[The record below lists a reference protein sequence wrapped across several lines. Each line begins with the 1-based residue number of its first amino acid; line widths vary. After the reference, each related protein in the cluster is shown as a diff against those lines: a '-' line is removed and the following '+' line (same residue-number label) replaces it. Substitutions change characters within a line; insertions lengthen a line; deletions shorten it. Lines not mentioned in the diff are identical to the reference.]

1 MSIGARN
8 PRSDLTYFKNAI
20 LLLGNDSIQVH
31 FISRGLIYTMKIPY
45 RILHAQ
51 PEHLELLPEIERS
64 AATLFPEDVL
74 PQELRT
80 QTTPIESFEAA
91 RQRSLLWVAVTLD
104 NKPVGFALTTDH
116 GMTLHLEE
124 LDVHLDYQGL
134 GIGTAMMDEVF
145 QSAQKVGYH
154 GITLTTFSH
163 IPWNASWYERLG
175 FRTLN
180 PEELS
185 SELSAILQA
194 EVQRGLN
201 PKLRVAMLKS
211 F

>member
-1 MSIGARN
+1 
-8 PRSDLTYFKNAI
+8 
-20 LLLGNDSIQVH
+20 
-31 FISRGLIYTMKIPY
+31 MKIPY
-45 RILHAQ
+45 RILQAL

-64 AATLFPEDVL
+64 AATLFPENVL

-80 QTTPIESFEAA
+80 QTTSIESFEAA
-91 RQRSLLWVAVTLD
+91 CQLSLLWVAITLD
-104 NKPVGFALTTDH
+104 NKPVGFALAADH
-116 GMTLHLEE
+116 GMTLHMEE
-124 LDVHLDYQGL
+124 LDVHLDYQGQ
-134 GIGTAMMDEVF
+134 GIGKAMMDEVC
-145 QSAQKVGYH
+145 QSALKAGYH

-163 IPWNASWYERLG
+163 IPWNASWYEKLG

-185 SELSAILQA
+185 PELSAILRD
-194 EVQRGLN
+194 EVQRGLD